1 MKKTIQ
7 ITMPETWADITLKQ
21 YLALQYDLEAYKDD
35 EEAIMSFMM
44 IHLCGLSVED
54 INGLSRTSYNQL
66 KESILSFVNN
76 TQHEL
81 ARYITIDGIEYGFEP
96 NLSNM
101 SYGAYCD
108 MTRYDSIAIDKNW
121 SKIMN
126 ILYRPVDKKG
136 MGETYSIEKYITNT
150 NWDKWLDVSMD
161 KHFGCFFLFVN
172 ISMDLLNATL
182 NSLTTT
188 TAVPHNL
195 KPILERSGKVIQQS
209 LNLQTETYNKST
221 K

>member
-1 MKKTIQ
+1 MKRTIK

-35 EEAIMSFMM
+35 EEAVMSFMM
-44 IHLCGLSVED
+44 VHLCGLSVDE
-54 INGLSRTSYNQL
+54 ISGLSQATYNEL
-66 KESILSFVNN
+66 KAGISSFVNN
-76 TQHEL
+76 TAHEL
-81 ARYITIDGIEYGFEP
+81 IRFIKIGGVEYGFEP
-96 NLSNM
+96 NLSTI

-108 MTRYDSIAIDKNW
+108 ITRYDTISIDKNW
-121 SKIMN
+121 TKIMN

-136 MGETYSIEKYITNT
+136 IGETYSIQKYTTNT
-150 NWDKWLDVSMD
+150 GADKWLEVSMD

-182 NSLTTT
+182 NSSIMKLE
-188 TAVPHNL
+188 VPHKS
-195 KPILERSGKVIQQS
+195 KPTLQKSGKVIQQL
-209 LNLQTETYNKST
+209 LNLQTEIYNKST

>member
-54 INGLSRTSYNQL
+54 ISGLSRTSYNQL

-81 ARYITIDGIEYGFEP
+81 ARYITIDKIEYGFEP

-121 SKIMN
+121 PKIMN

-188 TAVPHNL
+188 MEVPHNL

-209 LNLQTETYNKST
+209 LNLQTETSNKLT

>member
-35 EEAIMSFMM
+35 DEAIMSFMM

-54 INGLSRTSYNQL
+54 ISGLSRTSYNQL

-81 ARYITIDGIEYGFEP
+81 ARYITIDKIEYGFEP
-96 NLSNM
+96 NLANM

-121 SKIMN
+121 PKIMN

-195 KPILERSGKVIQQS
+195 KPILERSGKAIQQS
-209 LNLQTETYNKST
+209 LNLQTETSNKLT

>member
-54 INGLSRTSYNQL
+54 ISGLSRNSYNEL

-81 ARYITIDGIEYGFEP
+81 ARYITIAGIEYGFEP

-121 SKIMN
+121 PKIMN

-195 KPILERSGKVIQQS
+195 KPILERSGKAIQQS
-209 LNLQTETYNKST
+209 LNLQTETSNKLT

>member
-54 INGLSRTSYNQL
+54 ISGLSRTSYNQL

-81 ARYITIDGIEYGFEP
+81 ARYITIDKIEYGFEP
-96 NLSNM
+96 NLANM

-121 SKIMN
+121 PKIMN

-195 KPILERSGKVIQQS
+195 KPILERSGKAIQQS
-209 LNLQTETYNKST
+209 LNLQTETSNKLT

>member
-35 EEAIMSFMM
+35 DEAIMSFMM

-54 INGLSRTSYNQL
+54 ISGLSRTSYNQL

-81 ARYITIDGIEYGFEP
+81 ARYITIDKIEYGFEP
-96 NLSNM
+96 NLANM

-121 SKIMN
+121 PKIMN

-188 TAVPHNL
+188 TEVPHNL
-195 KPILERSGKVIQQS
+195 KPILERSGKAIQQS
-209 LNLQTETYNKST
+209 LNLQTETSNKLT

>member
-35 EEAIMSFMM
+35 EEAGMSFMM
-44 IHLCGLSVED
+44 IHLCNLSVED
-54 INGLSRTSYNQL
+54 ISGLSRNSYNEL

-81 ARYITIDGIEYGFEP
+81 ARYITIAGIEYGFEP
-96 NLSNM
+96 NLSSM
-101 SYGAYCD
+101 AYGAYCD
-108 MTRYDSIAIDKNW
+108 ITRYDTIAIDKNW
-121 SKIMN
+121 PKIMN

-195 KPILERSGKVIQQS
+195 KPILERSGKAIQQS

>member
-54 INGLSRTSYNQL
+54 ISGLSRTSYNQL

-81 ARYITIDGIEYGFEP
+81 ARYITIDKIEYGFEP
-96 NLSNM
+96 NLANM

-121 SKIMN
+121 PKIMN

-209 LNLQTETYNKST
+209 LNLQTETSNKLT

>member
-44 IHLCGLSVED
+44 IHLCGLSVEQ
-54 INGLSRTSYNQL
+54 ISGLSRTSYNEL

-81 ARYITIDGIEYGFEP
+81 ARYITIGGIEYGFEP

-121 SKIMN
+121 PKIMN

-136 MGETYSIEKYITNT
+136 MGDTYSIEKYITNT

-195 KPILERSGKVIQQS
+195 KPILERSGKAIQQS

>member
-35 EEAIMSFMM
+35 DEAIMSFMM

-54 INGLSRTSYNQL
+54 ISGLSRTSYNQL

-81 ARYITIDGIEYGFEP
+81 ARYITIDKIEYGFEP

-108 MTRYDSIAIDKNW
+108 MTRYDTIAIDKNW
-121 SKIMN
+121 PKIMN

-209 LNLQTETYNKST
+209 LNLQTETSNKLT

>member
-54 INGLSRTSYNQL
+54 ISGLSRTSYNQL

-81 ARYITIDGIEYGFEP
+81 ARYITIAGIEYGFEP
-96 NLSNM
+96 NLANM

-108 MTRYDSIAIDKNW
+108 MTRYDTIAIDKNW
-121 SKIMN
+121 PKIMN

-209 LNLQTETYNKST
+209 LNLQTETSNKST